1 MRYPVNYSGYK
12 FKRREYCISKTLH
25 IINIDNELKGILM
38 HIMCYSHD
46 HIELQP
52 MRWLQS
58 GSTYVKQLLFFFNY
72 YFFLRELKQETRTL
86 ILVMEYGSIDLAGF
100 LRKNRSKMT
109 KADRQVFWQ
118 QMLEA
123 VHLVH
128 QQGIIHRDLKPANFL
143 MVDGRLKLIDFGIAH
158 TLQVSIGRF

>member
-1 MRYPVNYSGYK
+1 
-12 FKRREYCISKTLH
+12 
-25 IINIDNELKGILM
+25 
-38 HIMCYSHD
+38 
-46 HIELQP
+46 
-52 MRWLQS
+52 
-58 GSTYVKQLLFFFNY
+58 
-72 YFFLRELKQETRTL
+72 
-86 ILVMEYGSIDLAGF
+86 MEYGSIDLAGF

-109 KADRQVFWQ
+109 KGALREFWR

-143 MVDGRLKLIDFGIAH
+143 WVEAQLKLIDFGIAH